1 MKDINLMVL
10 KPKNTIPATFG
21 GFVKPKN
28 NMSDYTNLGTLS
40 AYFESMR
47 KSANL

>member
-10 KPKNTIPATFG
+10 KPQNTISATFG

-28 NMSDYTNLGTLS
+28 NMSDYTNLGTLT
-40 AYFESMR
+40 AYFGSMQMYR
-47 KSANL
+47 